1 MPSTSEPVRIVVAPA
16 MRGAVVPAIREIPG
30 VEVVAPDRDGVAA
43 ALRDAPVL
51 VSVSWR
57 DEYLVSSLRW
67 VQSISA
73 GVEQFPAEA
82 LAEAGVVLTSA
93 SGVHA
98 PQVAEHAFALLLAMT
113 RGIAEGVRHREA
125 REWRRSELHELRG
138 RTIAVLGLGAIGEQI
153 ARIAAAF
160 GMRVVGTKR
169 QPEGYRG
176 AAERVFPPDDTVA
189 ACRMAD
195 VVVIA
200 LPGGE
205 ATAGLVDREALAA
218 LGDGWLVNVGRGSVV
233 DEEALVEALTA
244 GRLRG
249 AGLDVFAVEP
259 LPEESPLWDL
269 PGVVMS
275 PHCAGTSPRYGE
287 RLAGIVDA
295 NLRALRGEGQWV
307 NRIV

>member
-1 MPSTSEPVRIVVAPA
+1 
-16 MRGAVVPAIREIPG
+16 
-30 VEVVAPDRDGVAA
+30 
-43 ALRDAPVL
+43 
-51 VSVSWR
+51 
-57 DEYLVSSLRW
+57 
-67 VQSISA
+67 
-73 GVEQFPAEA
+73 
-82 LAEAGVVLTSA
+82 
-93 SGVHA
+93 
-98 PQVAEHAFALLLAMT
+98 
-113 RGIAEGVRHREA
+113 
-125 REWRRSELHELRG
+125 
-138 RTIAVLGLGAIGEQI
+138 
-153 ARIAAAF
+153 
-160 GMRVVGTKR
+160 
-169 QPEGYRG
+169 
-176 AAERVFPPDDTVA
+176 
-189 ACRMAD
+189 MAD

-295 NLRALRGEGQWV
+295 NLRALRGEGPWV